1 MTYAEFIA
9 EKLKGTYSVI
19 IDQPRN
25 PDGSSPYIAKL
36 GPFVRVNVQVEI
48 LNIYSRSIELF
59 LSFDGLTVKKL
70 FFTPSHEGP
79 DIIHAKI
86 FRKIDKIVNKALLED
101 GREERI
107 REEYR
112 KERERINNTLIEI
125 AGKIKE
131 IDENNDKQNYLQD

>member
-9 EKLKGTYSVI
+9 EDLKGSYKIT

-25 PDGSSPYIAKL
+25 PDGSNPYILKL
-36 GPFVRVNVQVEI
+36 GPFVYVDVQVEI
-48 LNIYSRSIELF
+48 LNIYSRSVELF

-101 GREERI
+101 GREEWI
-107 REEYR
+107 RAEYR
-112 KERERINNTLIEI
+112 KKKERLNNTIQEV
-125 AGKIKE
+125 AAKIKE
-131 IDENNDKQNYLQD
+131 IDEKQNGQNRLLD

>member
-1 MTYAEFIA
+1 MTYAEFIT
-9 EKLKGTYSVI
+9 EDLKGSYKIT

-25 PDGSSPYIAKL
+25 PDGSNPYILKL
-36 GPFVRVNVQVEI
+36 GPFVYVDVQVEI
-48 LNIYSRSIELF
+48 LNIYSRSVELF
-59 LSFDGLTVKKL
+59 LSFDGLTAKKL

-101 GREERI
+101 GREEWI

-112 KERERINNTLIEI
+112 KKKERLNNSLKDI

-131 IDENNDKQNYLQD
+131 IDDKNKENHLLD

>member
-9 EKLKGTYSVI
+9 EDLKGSYKIT

-25 PDGSSPYIAKL
+25 PDGSNPYILKL
-36 GPFVRVNVQVEI
+36 GPFVYVDVQVEI
-48 LNIYSRSIELF
+48 LNIYSRSVELF
-59 LSFDGLTVKKL
+59 LSFDGLTAKKL

-101 GREERI
+101 GREEWI

-112 KERERINNTLIEI
+112 KKKERLNNTIQGVV
-125 AGKIKE
+125 GKIKE
-131 IDENNDKQNYLQD
+131 IDGNQTNNLLD

>member
-9 EKLKGTYSVI
+9 EDLKGSYKIT

-25 PDGSSPYIAKL
+25 PDGSNPYILKL
-36 GPFVRVNVQVEI
+36 GPFVYVNVQVEI
-48 LNIYSRSIELF
+48 LNIYSRSVELF
-59 LSFDGLTVKKL
+59 LSFDGLTAKKL

-101 GREERI
+101 GREEWI

-112 KERERINNTLIEI
+112 KKKERLNNTIQETI
-125 AGKIKE
+125 GKIKE
-131 IDENNDKQNYLQD
+131 IDGNQTNNLLD

>member
-9 EKLKGTYSVI
+9 EDLKGSYKIT

-25 PDGSSPYIAKL
+25 PDGSNPYILKL
-36 GPFVRVNVQVEI
+36 GPFVYVDVQVEI
-48 LNIYSRSIELF
+48 LNIYSRSVELF
-59 LSFDGLTVKKL
+59 LSFDGLTAKKL

-101 GREERI
+101 GREEWI

-112 KERERINNTLIEI
+112 KKKERLNNTIQGV
-125 AGKIKE
+125 AAKIKE
-131 IDENNDKQNYLQD
+131 IDGNQTNNLLD

>member
-9 EKLKGTYSVI
+9 EDLKGSYKIT

-25 PDGSSPYIAKL
+25 PDGSNPYILKL
-36 GPFVRVNVQVEI
+36 GPFVYVDVQVEI
-48 LNIYSRSIELF
+48 LNIYSRSVELF

-101 GREERI
+101 GREEWI

-112 KERERINNTLIEI
+112 KKKERLNNTIQGVV
-125 AGKIKE
+125 GKIKE
-131 IDENNDKQNYLQD
+131 IDDRNKENNLLD

>member
-9 EKLKGTYSVI
+9 EDLKGSYKIT

-25 PDGSSPYIAKL
+25 PDGSNPYILKL
-36 GPFVRVNVQVEI
+36 GPFVYVDVQVEI
-48 LNIYSRSIELF
+48 LNIYSRSVELF

-86 FRKIDKIVNKALLED
+86 FNKIDKIVNKALLED
-101 GREERI
+101 GREEWI

-112 KERERINNTLIEI
+112 KKKERLNNSLKDI

-131 IDENNDKQNYLQD
+131 IDDKNKENHLLD

>member
-9 EKLKGTYSVI
+9 EDLKGSYKIT

-25 PDGSSPYIAKL
+25 PDGSNPYILKL
-36 GPFVRVNVQVEI
+36 GPFVYVDVQVEI
-48 LNIYSRSIELF
+48 LNIYSRSVELF

-101 GREERI
+101 GREEWI

-112 KERERINNTLIEI
+112 KKKERLNNTIQGV
-125 AGKIKE
+125 AAKIKE
-131 IDENNDKQNYLQD
+131 IDGNQTNNLLD

>member
-9 EKLKGTYSVI
+9 EDLKGSYKIT

-25 PDGSSPYIAKL
+25 PDGSNPYILKL
-36 GPFVRVNVQVEI
+36 GPFVYVDVQVEI
-48 LNIYSRSIELF
+48 LNIYSRSVELF
-59 LSFDGLTVKKL
+59 LSFDGLTAKKL

-101 GREERI
+101 GREEWI

-112 KERERINNTLIEI
+112 KKKERLNNSLKDI

-131 IDENNDKQNYLQD
+131 IDDKNKENHLLD